1 MQPFSC
7 VQRLISMIQRVKTLA
22 VWGDSILKGI
32 VQGYGGKRFGICDDN
47 CLKLAGDELGIN
59 VINHCYFGGTI
70 TKGKSIMMRD
80 IEKGIECD
88 SAIIEFGGNDC
99 NYDWK
104 AVCAQR
110 DVHHEPYTPLK
121 EFISHMQDMI
131 NLARENNIRPI
142 LMTLPPLEP
151 NRYYKTISHGLD
163 DAYILQWLGDAHY
176 LYRWQEMYSLEA
188 AKLALKNNCFMI
200 DMRKTFL
207 AEHNYQRLICEDG
220 IHPNEEG
227 HKFMADVL
235 IEVTREARRENVK
248 IA

>member
-1 MQPFSC
+1 
-7 VQRLISMIQRVKTLA
+7 MIQKVKTLA

-47 CLKLAGDELGIN
+47 CLKLAGEELGIS
-59 VINHCYFGGTI
+59 VVNHSYFGATI

-80 IEKGIECD
+80 LEKGIECD

-104 AVCAQR
+104 AVCAER
-110 DVHHEPYTPLK
+110 DMHHEPFTPLT
-121 EFISHMQDMI
+121 EFVSHMQNMI
-131 NLARENNIRPI
+131 NLARSYGIRPI

-151 NRYYKTISHGLD
+151 IRYFKTISHSLD
-163 DAYILQWLGDAHY
+163 APYILEWLGDEHY
-176 LYRWQEMYSLEA
+176 LYRWHEMYSLEA
-188 AKLALKNNCFMI
+188 AKLGLRNNCFVI
-200 DMRKTFL
+200 DMRKAFL
-207 AEHNYQRLICEDG
+207 AEHNYQRLICDDG

-227 HKFMADVL
+227 HRFMADVL
-235 IEVTREARRENVK
+235 VDVTREARRNNIK